1 MANRSLEK
9 DFTSDPNKNRSNNY
23 LNVLLPAVFGH
34 PVEVDNLGGRQDPV
48 LPRHLL
54 GVEPVQPPVAD
65 VVLDRVGSVIQLKLQ
80 RGVGDADVLLTQV
93 KLQLVT
99 E

>member
-1 MANRSLEK
+1 MFEIH
-9 DFTSDPNKNRSNNY
+9 
-23 LNVLLPAVFGH
+23 LNVLLPAVLGH

-65 VVLDRVGSVIQLKLQ
+65 VVLDRVGSVIQLELQ
-80 RGVGDADVLLTQV
+80 RGVGDPDVLLAQV
-93 KLQLVT
+93 ELQLVA